1 MSKNK
6 KVMAIFILSIWL
18 FEMICIMV
26 MLNKPYEPMP
36 QQIGFTQSF

>member
-1 MSKNK
+1 MSTNK

-26 MLNKPYEPMP
+26 MIDKPYEPMP
-36 QQIGFTQSF
+36 QQIGLTQSF

>member
-18 FEMICIMV
+18 FEMIFIMI
-26 MLNKPYEPMP
+26 MIDKPYEPMP
-36 QQIGFTQSF
+36 QQIGLTQSF